1 MHPDDA
7 ADERVAAERLE
18 EAGMFPEGEAPGLH
32 LVQLLLPIRD
42 DQGRAFPRERYDEL
56 VRELTE
62 RFGGVTAY
70 TRAPATGL
78 WESES
83 GETVRD
89 QVVVYEVM
97 VEVLEPRWWADLR
110 GRLEAQ
116 FAQDE
121 MVVRAHEVRRL

>member
-1 MHPDDA
+1 MY
-7 ADERVAAERLE
+7 
-18 EAGMFPEGEAPGLH
+18 
-32 LVQLLLPIRD
+32 LVQLLLPIRSEAGEPYPRALYD
-42 DQGRAFPRERYDEL
+42 DL
-56 VRELTE
+56 VRRLTE

-70 TRAPATGL
+70 TRSPATGL

-83 GETVRD
+83 GTTVRD

-97 VEVLEPRWWADLR
+97 VERLEPGWWAELR

-121 MVVRAHEVRRL
+121 LVVRAQEMRRL